1 MKTLMSPARVTS
13 IVMFIVSAT
22 CVAVQYN
29 DPDGWVWMLIY
40 SYAVGVSL
48 LAVTGRY
55 GMWAFAGALVYML
68 MSIWW
73 MPWDQVNDKLFGMP
87 QWHMGPDSN
96 EEAREAGGLF
106 IMALWLFT
114 VSWWWVKGRKKAA

>member
-1 MKTLMSPARVTS
+1 MQGWLNPARALS
-13 IVMFIVSAT
+13 LVMLLVCAT

-48 LAVTGRY
+48 LAIAGRY
-55 GMWAFAGALVYML
+55 GVWAFAGALVYLL

-73 MPWDQVNDKLFGMP
+73 MPWEQVNAQLFGMP

-96 EEAREAGGLF
+96 EDAREAGGLF
-106 IMALWLFT
+106 IMALWLFV
-114 VSWWWVKGRKKAA
+114 VSWWWAKGRAPKA